1 MLQPHEEEDSD
12 EESSAEE
19 HSSEGEEGEN
29 NSSEDDSGLEDSSE
43 EESSEGEEA
52 EPQEIVIDEDVD
64 NLIRTGALRNRLQDR
79 SLGEGTIT
87 LIIRDPNISII
98 GDMNIDWDDQ
108 RKAPLYW
115 CKSLHRV
122 DLKGCTK
129 LTQLGDYLFYECSSL
144 TSVELPDGI
153 TQLGNTVFW
162 SCSSLTSVALPDGL
176 TQMGDR
182 VFMY

>member
-1 MLQPHEEEDSD
+1 MSVNPVAQEIVIDENIDNKLHSGSEEESSEEDS
-12 EESSAEE
+12 
-19 HSSEGEEGEN
+19 
-29 NSSEDDSGLEDSSE
+29 SGWEDSSE
-43 EESSEGEEA
+43 EENIGEESSEGEEA

-122 DLKGCTK
+122 DLKG
-129 LTQLGDYLFYECSSL
+129 
-144 TSVELPDGI
+144 
-153 TQLGNTVFW
+153 
-162 SCSSLTSVALPDGL
+162 
-176 TQMGDR
+176 
-182 VFMY
+182 

>member
-1 MLQPHEEEDSD
+1 MSVDPVAQEIVIDENIDNELHSGSE
-12 EESSAEE
+12 EESSEE
-19 HSSEGEEGEN
+19 YSSRW
-29 NSSEDDSGLEDSSE
+29 EDSSE
-43 EESSEGEEA
+43 EENIGEESSEGEEA

-87 LIIRDPNISII
+87 LIIRDPNISIM

-122 DLKGCTK
+122 DLKG
-129 LTQLGDYLFYECSSL
+129 
-144 TSVELPDGI
+144 
-153 TQLGNTVFW
+153 
-162 SCSSLTSVALPDGL
+162 
-176 TQMGDR
+176 
-182 VFMY
+182 

>member
-1 MLQPHEEEDSD
+1 MSVDPVAQEIVIDENIDNELHSGSEEESSEEDS
-12 EESSAEE
+12 
-19 HSSEGEEGEN
+19 
-29 NSSEDDSGLEDSSE
+29 SGWEDSSE
-43 EESSEGEEA
+43 EENIGEESSEGEEA

-122 DLKGCTK
+122 DLKG
-129 LTQLGDYLFYECSSL
+129 
-144 TSVELPDGI
+144 
-153 TQLGNTVFW
+153 
-162 SCSSLTSVALPDGL
+162 
-176 TQMGDR
+176 
-182 VFMY
+182 